1 MSEKNYEQVIRTNQE
16 ILEGLCREMLT
27 IAAYANI
34 SPALKKRLY
43 SAEYWAKYMMR
54 INNNCILSYWGE
66 KP

>member
-1 MSEKNYEQVIRTNQE
+1 MQEKPYEQVMQTNQE
-16 ILEGLCREMLT
+16 ILDSLCREMRI

-43 SAEYWAKYMMR
+43 AAEYWAKYMMQ
-54 INNNCILSYWGE
+54 INNNCIISYWGE